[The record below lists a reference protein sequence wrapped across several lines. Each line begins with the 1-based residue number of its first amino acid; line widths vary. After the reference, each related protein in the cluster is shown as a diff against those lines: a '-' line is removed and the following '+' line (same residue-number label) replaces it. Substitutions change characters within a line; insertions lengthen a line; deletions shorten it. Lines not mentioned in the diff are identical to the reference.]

1 MAPQIGVSFT
11 INPVVLRYKS
21 PVSHSAW
28 YMHLP
33 VVKRYYNNLKPNCL
47 EVDVDILWSN
57 ILPLHF
63 DIRKDY
69 GIEPQQ
75 RPYPGVVKT
84 KTDFVIT
91 ARVSDVGSGSVW
103 QEAVEQVTNYMKVA
117 RTSNFVTF
125 RKTETMYAIVTV
137 GRYSRFYE
145 LKNELQLV
153 NFGNTGGKT
162 YEFKKDEESI
172 DGILLDIVQRTIH

>member
-1 MAPQIGVSFT
+1 
-11 INPVVLRYKS
+11 
-21 PVSHSAW
+21 
-28 YMHLP
+28 MHLP
-33 VVKRYYNNLKPNCL
+33 VIKRYYNNLKPNSL

-57 ILPLHF
+57 ILPLYF

-84 KTDFVIT
+84 TDFVIT
-91 ARVSDVGSGSVW
+91 AVRNGQPKKIVVIEDKRVSDEGSGAVW
-103 QEAVEQVTNYMKVA
+103 QEAVTQVTDYMKVA

-125 RKTETMYAIVTV
+125 RKTETVYAIVTV
-137 GRYSRFYE
+137 GRYSRFYK
-145 LKNELQLV
+145 LRKNELQLV
-153 NFGNTGGKT
+153 DFDNTGGKT

-172 DGILLDIVQRTIH
+172 DGILLDIVQKTVH

>member
-1 MAPQIGVSFT
+1 MAPQID
-11 INPVVLRYKS
+11 
-21 PVSHSAW
+21 

-33 VVKRYYNNLKPNCL
+33 VVKRYYNNLKSNSL

-57 ILPLHF
+57 ILPLYF

-91 ARVSDVGSGSVW
+91 AVRNGQPKKIVVIEDKRVSDEGSGSVW

-117 RTSNFVTF
+117 RTSNFATF

-145 LKNELQLV
+145 LRKNELQL
-153 NFGNTGGKT
+153 
-162 YEFKKDEESI
+162 KDEESI
-172 DGILLDIVQRTIH
+172 DGILIDIVQRTIH